1 MQKRTAIT
9 AEDAATANIS
19 AAKFHASL
27 EQEKKGV
34 RFVYTLSR
42 ANLESLQLPKALFI
56 ELMNKTCFLPTQ
68 EPMTTVQK
76 VLEVEIEMDLRK
88 PQQPPVITAP
98 ALKWNPAPASR
109 HERLSGPPDGFRTD
123 YIIYQKMRVQRVWN
137 TAPFIPILC
146 SNLHNFYTRMVRA
159 LSETSSGNTKAVF
172 PEFET
177 ALLKKDGKGYVR
189 SGLKVV
195 IPPCT
200 KPEGLE
206 IPAASGEITEFLK
219 GAQEHTSA
227 LSFYAAERERLE
239 RGMVHF
245 PWKHPV
251 SGELVDF
258 VAMSCGHIVFT
269 HAVQNWS
276 EWQLQIGPL
285 VAASAQQ
292 ETFTVFMEKSLAGEL
307 ITYLHEKLSRKSF
320 AVPSD
325 RIVFGVGRRDQ
336 LVPSED
342 APPGYE
348 VEHWRFQQG
357 CEPANADLNGRF
369 LVRAQIVLTYA
380 LLPAEEPRALF
391 DCGSAEYAAHFNN
404 EKLLAEELAERAR
417 NETNAELMEFS
428 FTKLKLEDEVVVEQE
443 SSTEQT

>member
-9 AEDAATANIS
+9 AADVETANIS

-42 ANLESLQLPKALFI
+42 ANLESLKLPKQLFI
-56 ELMNKTCFLPTQ
+56 ELMNKTCFLPVE

-76 VLEVEIEMDLRK
+76 VLEVEIELDLLRR
-88 PQQPPVITAP
+88 QPPVITAP
-98 ALKWNPAPASR
+98 PLKWNPAPASR
-109 HERLSGPPDGFRTD
+109 HERLAGPPDGFRTD
-123 YIIYQKMRVQRVWN
+123 YIIYQRMRVQRVWN

-159 LSETSSGNTKAVF
+159 LSETSTGNTKAVF
-172 PEFET
+172 PKFE
-177 ALLKKDGKGYVR
+177 ADLHKKDGKGYVR
-189 SGLKVV
+189 TGMKVV
-195 IPPCT
+195 IPPTT

-206 IPAASGEITEFLK
+206 IPAANGEITELLK

-227 LSFYAAERERLE
+227 LSFYAADRERLE

-245 PWKHPV
+245 QWKHPV
-251 SGELVDF
+251 SGQLVDF
-258 VAMSCGHIVFT
+258 VGMSCGHIVFT

-285 VAASAQQ
+285 VTNSQ

-307 ITYLHEKLSRKSF
+307 ITYLHEKLSHKSF

-336 LVPSED
+336 LVAPDD

-348 VEHWRFQQG
+348 VEHWHFQHG
-357 CEPANADLNGRF
+357 CQPADADLNGKF
-369 LVRAQIVLTYA
+369 VVRAEIQLTYA

-391 DCGSAEYAAHFNN
+391 DCGSAQYAAHFNN
-404 EKLLAEELAERAR
+404 EKLIAEELAERAR
-417 NETNAELMEFS
+417 TEANADLMEFS
-428 FTKLKLEDEVVVEQE
+428 FTKLKLEDETVEVPDQD
-443 SSTEQT
+443 SSTEQN